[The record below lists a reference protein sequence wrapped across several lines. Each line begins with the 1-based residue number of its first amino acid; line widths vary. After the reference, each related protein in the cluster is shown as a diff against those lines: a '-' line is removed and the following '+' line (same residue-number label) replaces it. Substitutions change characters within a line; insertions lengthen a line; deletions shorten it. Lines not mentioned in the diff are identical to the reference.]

1 MQNWSSKFL
10 TESDSL
16 NAFNSTFENTGIKY
30 LFLDF
35 DDTVRHA
42 IHLPDGDGR
51 PPLTKDEVSVF
62 PGMGRA
68 IKTWMDAGWKV
79 CGTSNQKGPLRRRL
93 YVPEFMKD
101 QATLDD
107 AAIGC
112 GKVMEETVKKLG
124 VDFPVYF
131 CSDASVFVTEG
142 GNVSL
147 AKGGLG
153 QETKEAGKAAKPSPA
168 MGICIFEKFGKPD
181 LEKSFMVGDSYDG
194 ADEGF
199 ANNLHMKFLNPGKI
213 GKEFLSFTYKYF
225 NEEGAELDEFIN
237 QKGYGASGG
246 YHNFG

>member
-1 MQNWSSKFL
+1 MHNWSSKFL

-16 NAFNSTFENTGIKY
+16 NAFNSTFGDNGIKY

-42 IHLPDGDGR
+42 IHLPDGEGR

-68 IKTWMDAGWKV
+68 VKTWMEAGWKV
-79 CGTSNQKGPLRRRL
+79 CGTSNQKGPMRRRA

-101 QATLDD
+101 QATLED

-131 CSDASVFVTEG
+131 CSDASVFVSEG
-142 GNVSL
+142 GSVSL
-147 AKGGLG
+147 AKGGFG
-153 QETKEAGKAAKPSPA
+153 RETKEEGKAAKPNTA
-168 MGICIFEKFGKPD
+168 MGDIIIARFGKPD
-181 LEKSFMVGDSYDG
+181 LEKSYMIGDSYDG
-194 ADEGF
+194 VDEQFAKNLGF
-199 ANNLHMKFLNPGKI
+199 RFINSGRLGKDFLDFTDKF
-213 GKEFLSFTYKYF
+213 F
-225 NEEGAELDEFIN
+225 NEEGVDESQSLQHSYGSSMGYN
-237 QKGYGASGG
+237 QYG
-246 YHNFG
+246 